1 MTLAD
6 IQMFFAVLEYGSI
19 SKAAKKL
26 FISQSTLSARIKA
39 LETELNAPLF
49 YRGKG
54 VRITE
59 PTPFGRRF
67 IPIAEKWEKLW
78 QETLNNS
85 LHTQHRQLNISAV
98 HSINTYI
105 IPNVYAN
112 FIVKNPEV
120 YLRLITNRSS
130 ESAQL
135 VESSEVDAAFISEP
149 QFSRSSSITP
159 LFKEKMFYVC
169 RVPGKPGEA
178 VHPSQLDVGQE
189 IMLNWGGEYLQW
201 HGYWFPTGG
210 TPRVHTDDMDLVRLL
225 LETENFWAIVPKSVA
240 FSLARD
246 QHVHVA
252 PVSAPPPD
260 RTIYLLT
267 RSSSVFSDDFKAFID
282 QMRITITQQGSEWI
296 YPLP

>member
-1 MTLAD
+1 MTLND

-54 VRITE
+54 LRITE

-78 QETLNNS
+78 QETLDNS

-98 HSINTYI
+98 RSINTYI
-105 IPNVYAN
+105 IPNVYAS
-112 FIVKNPEV
+112 FIASHPDV
-120 YLRLITNRSS
+120 YLRLITTRSS

-135 VESSEVDAAFISEP
+135 VESSEVDAAFIPEP

-159 LFKEKMFYVC
+159 LFKETMLYVC
-169 RVPGKPGEA
+169 RAPNSSDRA
-178 VHPSQLDVGQE
+178 VHPSQLSTNRE
-189 IMLNWGGEYLQW
+189 IMLNWGNEYLQW
-201 HGYWFPTGG
+201 HGYWFPTRE
-210 TPRVHTDDMDLVRLL
+210 TPRVYTDDMDLVRLL
-225 LETENFWAIVPKSVA
+225 LETEDFWAILPKSVA
-240 FSLARD
+240 YSLAQNQR
-246 QHVHVA
+246 VFVA
-252 PVSAPPPD
+252 PLSVPPPD

-267 RSSSVFSDDFKAFID
+267 RSDSTLSDDFTAFINEL
-282 QMRITITQQGSEWI
+282 RIAITRQGSEWA
-296 YPLP
+296 YPVP